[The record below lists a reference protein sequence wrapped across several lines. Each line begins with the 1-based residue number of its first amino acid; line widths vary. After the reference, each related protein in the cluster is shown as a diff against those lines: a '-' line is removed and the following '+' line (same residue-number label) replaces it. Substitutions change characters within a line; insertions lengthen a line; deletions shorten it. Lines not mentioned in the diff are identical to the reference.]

1 MLGAVRVSSDTL
13 TPLIESIA
21 NKYGVDPAIIKGIIQ
36 QESAWDVNASRY
48 EAHLNDSSWGLMQVL
63 LKTAKWIL
71 GNDKLTISD
80 LVNPQIN
87 VEAGTKFIASL
98 LKQYKGNIRDA
109 ISAYNAGSPR
119 RNKDGT
125 YVNQSYVDKVYRN
138 YMMYRTM
145 GFAVTEQTAAI
156 GIGSLFALA
165 AVGMVAM
172 RAK

>member
-1 MLGAVRVSSDTL
+1 MLGAVRISSDTL

-21 NKYGVDPAIIKGIIQ
+21 SKYGVDPALIKGVVQ

-87 VEAGTKFIASL
+87 VEAGTKYIASL
-98 LKQYKGNIRDA
+98 LAKYGGNVRDA
-109 ISAYNAGSPR
+109 IASYNAGSPR
-119 RNKDGT
+119 KNKDGT
-125 YVNQSYVDKVYRN
+125 YVNQAYVDSVYRN

-145 GFAVTEQTAAI
+145 GFPITPQTAAI
-156 GIGSLFALA
+156 GIGTLA
-165 AVGMVAM
+165 AAVAVGLVVM